1 MMISYADGHFLAS
14 EHASIPIAADTGG
27 SIRGYRIFTSSV
39 IVNGQMP
46 FASQHC
52 QRLIDGAK
60 TLNMATSITL
70 KTLLDIL
77 NQTIQKNADFTVPL
91 GIKLILT
98 GGISVGHTHSDNA
111 KLYISV
117 TPITLPPQSDYIHGV
132 SLATFPYQRDIAA
145 TKLTYY
151 IGTILAEPT
160 VQKYNAKFPLFISPT
175 TQACLEGDTFN
186 IFFVKNNTLFTP
198 MADGRILNGITRQAI
213 IRLASPDYT
222 TVETDSFPSQFSTY
236 DEAFITSS
244 IRKVMPVITI
254 NATQIGKG
262 KPGPVTQALSN
273 KLSAE
278 VGF

>member
-1 MMISYADGHFLAS
+1 MISYADGQFLAS
-14 EHASIPIAADTGG
+14 EKASIPIADDTGG

-39 IVNGQMP
+39 IVNGKMP
-46 FASQHC
+46 FALHHC

-60 TLNMATSITL
+60 TLNMATSITVES
-70 KTLLDIL
+70 LLDIL
-77 NQTIQKNADFTVPL
+77 NHTIQKNPKSSVPL
-91 GIKLILT
+91 GIKIILT
-98 GGISVGHTHSDNA
+98 GGISVGHTQSGTA
-111 KLYISV
+111 KIYISV
-117 TPITLPPQSDYIHGV
+117 TPLTLPPQSDYTLGV

-151 IGTILAEPT
+151 VGTLLAEPS

-198 MADGRILNGITRQAI
+198 KADGRILDGISRQAI
-213 IRLASPDYT
+213 IRLAPPQYT
-222 TVETDSFPSQFSTY
+222 TIETDIFPDQFAQFN
-236 DEAFITSS
+236 EAFLTSS

-254 NATQIGKG
+254 NATQIGNG
-262 KPGPVTQALSN
+262 KPGPVTQHFFD
-273 KLSAE
+273 KLTAE